1 MAWMISAAK
10 QENKFPPEEGNYWS
24 PILAGSLTF
33 MTRNGRVAKNEIL
46 YFHEC
51 RPARAHSAVVQ
62 TSSCLDLHED
72 TLAPPSLPVKTTT
85 PVTMTAAHEIPRMAS
100 STFSSPVLLFS
111 QPFLARRI
119 SFMRKSNEHLIDCDN
134 LPSTRIHSGPQE
146 IASSSTVPGV

>member
-1 MAWMISAAK
+1 MISAAK

-33 MTRNGRVAKNEIL
+33 IRC
-46 YFHEC
+46 FHEC

-72 TLAPPSLPVKTTT
+72 MPAPPSLPVKTTT

-134 LPSTRIHSGPQE
+134 LPLTRIHSGP
-146 IASSSTVPGV
+146 